1 MANSTIRE
9 DSMMQV
15 EAHRQGH
22 FHTLMVVVLGIAAA
36 YYVAGRLGLL

>member
-1 MANSTIRE
+1 
-9 DSMMQV
+9 MMQV

-22 FHTLMVVVLGIAAA
+22 FHTLMVVLEIAAA